1 MPTARRTL
9 IFALLLVAAGSLIF
23 TTGAAVVDGPADTFA
38 DDDLAVQPADGPNG
52 NYAYL
57 NDDDDGSWSTSP
69 RRTPNLGPDFEGVN
83 PRLALAAA
91 DGVFERSPTPPT
103 SMRASGSTTRRERH
117 VHRRRQVVRGA
128 GQQRHARAER
138 VGRGR
143 ALARRARRS
152 RRDTVGRRRVLDP
165 RGGRGARVG
174 SIFIG
179 FLDRRRRSDNNGH
192 VPERRPPRVR
202 RERHRPRRH
211 GPVRGR
217 RHAPRRRERHP
228 RPARLSG
235 RRPKRAHRGERGR
248 ESGALRERKRAG
260 RTDDPRPIA
269 YLGVEH
275 DFDPDEVDAMT
286 IRFSA
291 SRETLDDAGI
301 DPKNVTLYRQ
311 TDAGNWA
318 ERVPASPTR
327 TWSVFGGSPRTAC
340 TSARRPTGSRRSRS
354 RSASPLRRDRD
365 GSRHPGNRAGRGGD
379 RPGDRGERG
388 GAAGE
393 RTVTLTADGDPVA
406 NETVSLAPNETAT
419 VALSGV
425 FETAGEYDLAVAGTD
440 AGTLLVG
447 DPAGDDGSADNAGT
461 RAGTGSGTDEGAQ
474 TGDGAAGA
482 RRWTDR
488 GAGRHRPRRAGR
500 AARFRR
506 SRRRRNRARSP
517 DASIVTATAPT
528 ALNRWSETVG
538 A

>member
-57 NDDDDGSWSTSP
+57 NDDDEIVVDISASN
-69 RRTPNLGPDFEGVN
+69 PNLGPDFEGVN
-83 PRLALAAA
+83 PDALAAA
-91 DGVFERSPTPPT
+91 DGVFEITYTADEYARVWIDHPGENVTFTADGKSFEGRDNNVTLAPNESVAVGLSLDARGEVAGTQLGADEFSIRGEVAEPESVPSSSDFSTGDGGPTITVTSP
-103 SMRASGSTTRRERH
+103 SDDRREFVASDIDH
-117 VHRRRQVVRGA
+117 D
-128 GQQRHARAER
+128 
-138 VGRGR
+138 
-143 ALARRARRS
+143 
-152 RRDTVGRRRVLDP
+152 DTVRFEADGMHLD
-165 RGGRGARVG
+165 GENVT
-174 SIFIG
+174 
-179 FLDRRRRSDNNGH
+179 LDRLDLAGVRNEHIEVNAAGSPEPFANGSALD
-192 VPERRPPRVR
+192 
-202 RERHRPRRH
+202 
-211 GPVRGR
+211 
-217 RHAPRRRERHP
+217 AP
-228 RPARLSG
+228 
-235 RRPKRAHRGERGR
+235 
-248 ESGALRERKRAG
+248 
-260 RTDDPRPIA
+260 TTPRPIA

-318 ERVPASPTR
+318 EKGASVADEDVVRIRGLSEDRVHFRATTDGFSTFAVAERVPRFDVTE
-327 TWSVFGGSPRTAC
+327 TALD
-340 TSARRPTGSRRSRS
+340 TPAIE
-354 RSASPLRRDRD
+354 
-365 GSRHPGNRAGRGGD
+365 PGEEATVRATVENG
-379 RPGDRGERG
+379 G

-406 NETVSLAPNETAT
+406 NETAT

-474 TGDGAAGA
+474 TGDGAAEGPVGGPTEEPGA
-482 RRWTDR
+482 IDLVELGGLLAFVVLVVAGIALVRRM
-488 GAGRHRPRRAGR
+488 PR
-500 AARFRR
+500 
-506 SRRRRNRARSP
+506 S
-517 DASIVTATAPT
+517 
-528 ALNRWSETVG
+528 
-538 A
+538 

>member
-57 NDDDDGSWSTSP
+57 NDDDEIVVDISASN
-69 RRTPNLGPDFEGVN
+69 PNLGPDFEGVN
-83 PRLALAAA
+83 PDALAAA
-91 DGVFERSPTPPT
+91 DGVFEITYTADEYARVWIDHPGENVTFTADGKSFEGRDNNVTLAPNESVAVGLSLDARGEVAGTQLGADEFSIRGEVAEPESVPSSSDFSTGDGGPTITVTSP
-103 SMRASGSTTRRERH
+103 SDDRREFVASDIDH
-117 VHRRRQVVRGA
+117 D
-128 GQQRHARAER
+128 
-138 VGRGR
+138 
-143 ALARRARRS
+143 
-152 RRDTVGRRRVLDP
+152 DTVRFEADGMHLD
-165 RGGRGARVG
+165 GENVT
-174 SIFIG
+174 
-179 FLDRRRRSDNNGH
+179 LDRLDLAGVRNEHIEVNAAGSPEPFANGSALD
-192 VPERRPPRVR
+192 
-202 RERHRPRRH
+202 
-211 GPVRGR
+211 
-217 RHAPRRRERHP
+217 AP
-228 RPARLSG
+228 
-235 RRPKRAHRGERGR
+235 
-248 ESGALRERKRAG
+248 
-260 RTDDPRPIA
+260 TTPRPIA

-318 ERVPASPTR
+318 EKGASVADEDVVRIRGLSEDRVHFRATTDGFSTFAVAERVPRFDVTE
-327 TWSVFGGSPRTAC
+327 TALD
-340 TSARRPTGSRRSRS
+340 TPAIE
-354 RSASPLRRDRD
+354 
-365 GSRHPGNRAGRGGD
+365 PGEEATVRATVENG
-379 RPGDRGERG
+379 G

-474 TGDGAAGA
+474 TGDGAAEGPVGGPTEEPGA
-482 RRWTDR
+482 IDLVELGGLLAFVVLVVAGIALVRRM
-488 GAGRHRPRRAGR
+488 PR
-500 AARFRR
+500 
-506 SRRRRNRARSP
+506 S
-517 DASIVTATAPT
+517 
-528 ALNRWSETVG
+528 
-538 A
+538 